1 MKKQEWKLLDI
12 SIWKLCAYFILYS
25 FLGYIIETLFGILTT
40 GVWESRQS
48 FLYGP
53 FCGIYGIGAVCII
66 LFSQYFKEN
75 NLLLFS
81 GGFLIGSVTEYI
93 VSFLVEITMKTRW
106 WDYSDRILN
115 MNGRICLL
123 YSIFWSIL
131 TVLLVKKI
139 NPKMDKLVNKFK
151 EKIPIKT
158 LKGIVLIVTI
168 FLAIDC
174 LATCYAQDQF
184 MTRMIVEHDI
194 EIDNKEAVIEK
205 YKRTYENETLSRFIH
220 KVWGDRKMIRT
231 FPNIKIE
238 DKNHDTIYIDSLLP
252 EIQPYYRKIFE
263 K

>member
-1 MKKQEWKLLDI
+1 MKQKEWKVLGI
-12 SIWKLCAYFILYS
+12 SIWKLCVYFILYS
-25 FLGYIIETLFGILTT
+25 LLGYIIETLFGILTT

-66 LFSQYFKEN
+66 LFSQYFKGN
-75 NLLLFS
+75 NRFLFLA
-81 GGFLIGSVTEYI
+81 GFLIGSVTEYTL
-93 VSFLVEITMKTRW
+93 SFLVEITMKTRW
-106 WDYSDRILN
+106 WDYSDRIFN

-139 NPKMDKLVNKFK
+139 NPKMDKLLNRGK
-151 EKIPIKT
+151 EKIPIRI
-158 LKGIVLIVTI
+158 LKGTIFMVTI

-174 LATCYAQDQF
+174 LATCYAQNQF

-194 EIDNKEAVIEK
+194 EVENKEAVIEK
-205 YKRTYENETLSRFIH
+205 YKRTYENEALSKFIH

-238 DKNHDTIYIDSLLP
+238 DKNQHTIYIDSLLP